1 MSVSWSELYA
11 RRKDTNRRFPSL
23 HRLPAVRRAIRLADP
38 FVVDGVRILE
48 IGGGP
53 NARAPRLAAR
63 VQGASVTTAD
73 PDPAA
78 GADHAEVDGAEGP
91 FDLALCLETIE
102 HLPLEDGRALL
113 EAVRDRM
120 APGGTLLVSTP
131 NVFCPGRFLRDAT
144 HVTPYAWD
152 ELGGLLSLCGFDL
165 DGLYRVVPGNFLRRL
180 GKAAVAPIGRALG
193 IDHAPSIAALA
204 HTLLG

>member
-11 RRKDTNRRFPSL
+11 GRKDVNRRYPSL
-23 HRLPAVRRAIRLADP
+23 FRLPTVRRAIRLAEP
-38 FVVDGVRILE
+38 LVVDGARILE
-48 IGGGP
+48 VGGGP
-53 NARAPRLAAR
+53 NPRAPRLAER
-63 VQGASVTTAD
+63 VRDATVVTVD

-78 GADHAEVDGAEGP
+78 AADHAAVGDAGGP

-102 HLPLEDGRALL
+102 HLTLADGRALL
-113 EAVRDRM
+113 EEIRARL
-120 APGGTLLVSTP
+120 APGGKLLVSTP

-152 ELGGLLSLCGFDL
+152 ELGGLLQLCGYGL
-165 DGLYRVVPGNFLRRL
+165 DGLWRVVPGHFFRRL
-180 GKAAVAPIGRALG
+180 GKGVTAPLGRALG
-193 IDHAPSIAALA
+193 VDHAPSIAALA